1 MTMTILLILQV
12 LMAIALIAL
21 ILVQRGR
28 GADTGAAFG
37 SGASSTVFGARG
49 SASFL
54 SRSTSILAILFF
66 SNCFVLS
73 YFAGKTTQPKS
84 VMEQAAGSGTALEE
98 ALKKAVDDATK
109 NAQTSQPAP
118 TSNSEVPSAP
128 TSGGSSEVPT
138 APSTNSGSE
147 APAAPATSSSSS
159 EVPSAPASSAT
170 EAPAVNADAS
180 PAAPPASP
188 APTAP
193 AN

>member
-1 MTMTILLILQV
+1 MTMTILLIVQV
-12 LMAIALIAL
+12 LLAIALIAL

-37 SGASSTVFGARG
+37 SGSSTTVFGARG

-54 SRSTSILAILFF
+54 SRSTSILAICFF

-73 YFAGKTTQPKS
+73 YFAGRTVQPKS

-98 ALKKAVDDATK
+98 ALKKAVDDASK
-109 NAQTSQPAP
+109 AAASK
-118 TSNSEVPSAP
+118 SEVPA
-128 TSGGSSEVPT
+128 V
-138 APSTNSGSE
+138 
-147 APAAPATSSSSS
+147 PAAPATGGDTS
-159 EVPSAPASSAT
+159 EVPTIKTEAAPEQAAAAPAPAASAPTETASSPT
-170 EAPAVNADAS
+170 SPAPA
-180 PAAPPASP
+180 

>member
-1 MTMTILLILQV
+1 
-12 LMAIALIAL
+12 
-21 ILVQRGR
+21 VQRGR

-109 NAQTSQPAP
+109 KAQTSQPA
-118 TSNSEVPSAP
+118 SNSEVPSAP
-128 TSGGSSEVPT
+128 SAGGSSEVPT
-138 APSTNSGSE
+138 APSTNAGSE
-147 APAAPATSSSSS
+147 APVAPATPASSS
-159 EVPSAPASSAT
+159 EVPSAPTTSAT
-170 EAPAVNADAS
+170 EVPAVNADAP
-180 PAAPPASP
+180 PAATAPPASP